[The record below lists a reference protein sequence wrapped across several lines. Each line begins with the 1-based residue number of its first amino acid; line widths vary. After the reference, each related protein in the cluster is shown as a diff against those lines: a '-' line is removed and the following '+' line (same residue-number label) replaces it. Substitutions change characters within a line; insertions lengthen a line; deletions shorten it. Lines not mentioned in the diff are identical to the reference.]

1 MIGLDTG
8 FFIKFL
14 ENNAEAVRVW
24 KKIVDCEE
32 AVVSCLTMFELKRL
46 SLKGLIDK
54 DSINVIMD
62 AVTSICKISWLAEK
76 NLLLQGANI
85 SHGLGIPAVDALI
98 LAGFID
104 EGVNNV
110 YTTDSH
116 FESYKKK
123 GVSII
128 KL

>member
-1 MIGLDTG
+1 
-8 FFIKFL
+8 
-14 ENNAEAVRVW
+14 
-24 KKIVDCEE
+24 
-32 AVVSCLTMFELKRL
+32 MFELKRL